1 MGNWLFMLIIN
12 SLIPLIMIVF
22 GWSFM
27 KKPPKKINGIY
38 GYRTTMSMKN
48 RDTWDF
54 AHRYCGEIWFKLGWI
69 VMLLSAVIM
78 LLVLGKEENIIG
90 SWGSMLCLLQCV
102 ILVGT
107 IFPTERALKSTF
119 DKNGIRKNSKDH

>member
-12 SLIPLIMIVF
+12 LLIPLMMIVF
-22 GWSFM
+22 GWRFM

-48 RDTWDF
+48 QDTWDF
-54 AHRYCGEIWFKLGWI
+54 AHGYCGKLWYKSGWI
-69 VMLLSAVIM
+69 ILLLSVVIM
-78 LLVLGKEENIIG
+78 LFVLGKEENRMESCGSILCII
-90 SWGSMLCLLQCV
+90 QCI

-107 IFPTERALKSTF
+107 IFPTERAMKNTF
-119 DKNGIRKNSKDH
+119 DKNGIRKNNR